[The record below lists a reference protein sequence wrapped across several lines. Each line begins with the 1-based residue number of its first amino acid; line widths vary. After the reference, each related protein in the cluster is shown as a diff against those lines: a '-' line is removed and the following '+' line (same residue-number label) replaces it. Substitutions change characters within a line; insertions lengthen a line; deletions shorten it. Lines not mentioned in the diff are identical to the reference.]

1 MSIYSKNHTYLG
13 NADKICRFI
22 GRKYKSQFWPN
33 ISSRY
38 ISLYLWIY
46 VPHLWIYIT
55 QEKWAKNL
63 VDFFLISCQWNRR
76 EKWAKNLV
84 DFFQISCG
92 FFSNILWIFPFSP
105 KCNEKDN
112 FHKALPNVK
121 KAYVTL
127 RKFTPDLKIFYTDIS
142 AISVT
147 LCNSGGGGPG
157 CIILQARQACLGAH
171 SFWGG
176 TFGWC

>member
-84 DFFQISCG
+84 DFFSSNILWIKSPRKVGQKSCGFFSNILWIKSPRKVGRKSCG
-92 FFSNILWIFPFSP
+92 FFSNILWIFHFF
-105 KCNEKDN
+105 C
-112 FHKALPNVK
+112 
-121 KAYVTL
+121 
-127 RKFTPDLKIFYTDIS
+127 
-142 AISVT
+142 
-147 LCNSGGGGPG
+147 
-157 CIILQARQACLGAH
+157 
-171 SFWGG
+171 
-176 TFGWC
+176 

>member
-84 DFFQISCG
+84 DFFSNILSMKSTRKVGQKSCGFFSNILWIKSPRKVGQKSCG
-92 FFSNILWIFPFSP
+92 FFSNILWIFPFSAR
-105 KCNEKDN
+105 K
-112 FHKALPNVK
+112 LK
-121 KAYVTL
+121 K
-127 RKFTPDLKIFYTDIS
+127 KIS
-142 AISVT
+142 
-147 LCNSGGGGPG
+147 
-157 CIILQARQACLGAH
+157 H
-171 SFWGG
+171 SFFSTIFVGFLDKNCRFIAYKS
-176 TFGWC
+176 TILVQETNKYR

>member
-55 QEKWAKNL
+55 QEKWANEIDEKSGPKIL
-63 VDFFLISCQWNRR
+63 WIFFSNILSMKSTRNVGQKSCG
-76 EKWAKNLV
+76 
-84 DFFQISCG
+84 FFSNILWIKSTRKVGQKSCG
-92 FFSNILWIFPFSP
+92 FFSNILWIFPFF
-105 KCNEKDN
+105 C
-112 FHKALPNVK
+112 
-121 KAYVTL
+121 
-127 RKFTPDLKIFYTDIS
+127 
-142 AISVT
+142 
-147 LCNSGGGGPG
+147 
-157 CIILQARQACLGAH
+157 
-171 SFWGG
+171 
-176 TFGWC
+176 

>member
-13 NADKICRFI
+13 NADKICWFI

-76 EKWAKNLV
+76 EKWAKILWI
-84 DFFQISCG
+84 FFLSNILSMKSTRKVGQKSCG
-92 FFSNILWIFPFSP
+92 FFFKYLVNEIDEKCGPKILWIFFKYLVDFPIFLLEIEEKKSRTPFFLQYLLVSWTRI
-105 KCNEKDN
+105 
-112 FHKALPNVK
+112 V
-121 KAYVTL
+121 
-127 RKFTPDLKIFYTDIS
+127 DL
-142 AISVT
+142 
-147 LCNSGGGGPG
+147 
-157 CIILQARQACLGAH
+157 
-171 SFWGG
+171 
-176 TFGWC
+176 

>member
-63 VDFFLISCQWNRR
+63 VDFFSSNILSMKSTRKVGQKSCG
-76 EKWAKNLV
+76 
-84 DFFQISCG
+84 FFSNILWIKSPRKVGQKSCG
-92 FFSNILWIFPFSP
+92 FFSNILWIFHFFCQ
-105 KCNEKDN
+105 KIEEKN
-112 FHKALPNVK
+112 LAL
-121 KAYVTL
+121 L
-127 RKFTPDLKIFYTDIS
+127 FFYDICWF
-142 AISVT
+142 
-147 LCNSGGGGPG
+147 LGQE
-157 CIILQARQACLGAH
+157 LQIY
-171 SFWGG
+171 SI
-176 TFGWC
+176 

>member
-46 VPHLWIYIT
+46 VPLTYLGNNNKICRYISLYIT

-63 VDFFLISCQWNRR
+63 VDFFLIVAVFLSALHGPLSPCPPWPLTWITQRR
-76 EKWAKNLV
+76 RLV
-84 DFFQISCG
+84 LYQCISLTG
-92 FFSNILWIFPFSP
+92 P
-105 KCNEKDN
+105 KVG
-112 FHKALPNVK
+112 L
-121 KAYVTL
+121 
-127 RKFTPDLKIFYTDIS
+127 
-142 AISVT
+142 
-147 LCNSGGGGPG
+147 
-157 CIILQARQACLGAH
+157 
-171 SFWGG
+171 
-176 TFGWC
+176 

>member
-46 VPHLWIYIT
+46 VPLTYLGNNNKICRYISLYIT

-92 FFSNILWIFPFSP
+92 FSHFSTRNWR
-105 KCNEKDN
+105 
-112 FHKALPNVK
+112 K
-121 KAYVTL
+121 K
-127 RKFTPDLKIFYTDIS
+127 IS
-142 AISVT
+142 
-147 LCNSGGGGPG
+147 
-157 CIILQARQACLGAH
+157 H
-171 SFWGG
+171 SFFSTIFVGFLDKNCRFIAYKS
-176 TFGWC
+176 TILVQETNKYR